1 MKKLLFLSLV
11 QCSIAIYAQSGTEVY
26 LFDLKIKNDTVSYNL
41 TNVSNNKGY
50 DNQPSFYDD
59 QTIIFSATRNQQ
71 TDIAKY
77 DVATGSISWV
87 TDTSVGSEYSP
98 LKIPN
103 KNEISSIRLDTTGLQ
118 RLYRYDISTGKSKEL
133 LKDLKV
139 GYHVWYKKNI
149 LVSTVLVDDR
159 MDLIVSNLKDKTNH
173 TAQKNV
179 GRSLYKIPNTEL
191 ISYISKENENWLI
204 KSMNPISGEIKEI
217 VTLPKETE
225 DMCWMADGTI
235 LAPKNNIILKFNPKT
250 DKKWKVLH
258 RFKEKEIYKISR
270 MAISPTGNRMVIVSE
285 DPPAIVVQKQVDSF
299 NEGNLEAFISCYSED
314 VLVQNFPNDTSYIG
328 KMKMEKGYQRFM
340 ANNPG
345 AKVEVVKRIVIGNK
359 VIDEEMVMISG
370 KTHQQVALYEIDN
383 GAIISMTFIHDKR
396 VSVNPEVIV
405 QKQLDAYNARDIEA
419 FLDTYSNNVVVCN
432 FPNKMQFKGI
442 AKMRSS
448 YSDFFKSTP
457 DLNCIIKNRIII
469 GNKVIDEE
477 YLTVNGVNFNAVAIY
492 EVENG
497 KIAKVTFLK

>member
-1 MKKLLFLSLV
+1 MKKLLFLSLALS
-11 QCSIAIYAQSGTEVY
+11 SIAIYAQSGTEVY
-26 LFDLKIKNDTVSYNL
+26 LFDLQIKNDTVLSNL

-59 QTIIFSATRNQQ
+59 QTIIFSATRNEQ
-71 TDIAKY
+71 TDVAKY
-77 DVATGSISWV
+77 NIATKSVSWV
-87 TDTSVGSEYSP
+87 TNTSVGSEYSP

-103 KNEISSIRLDTTGLQ
+103 KTEISSIRLDTTGLQ

-139 GYHVWYKKNI
+139 GYHVWYKKNV

-179 GRSLYKIPNTEL
+179 GRSLHKIPNTEL

-217 VTLPKETE
+217 VALPKETE

-250 DKKWKVLH
+250 DKKWEVLH

-270 MAISPTGNRMVIVSE
+270 MAISPTGKRMVIVSE

-299 NEGNLEAFISCYSED
+299 NAGNLEAFISCYSED

-340 ANNPG
+340 ANNPE

-370 KTHQQVALYEIDN
+370 KTHQQAALYEIDN

-405 QKQLDAYNARDIEA
+405 KKQLDAYNARDIEA
-419 FLDTYSNNVVVCN
+419 FLDTYSNNVVVYN
-432 FPNKMQFKGI
+432 FPNKMQFNGI
-442 AKMRSS
+442 AKMRSG

-457 DLNCIIKNRIII
+457 DLNCTIKNRIII

-477 YLTVNGVNFNAVAIY
+477 YLTVNGINFSAVAIY
-492 EVENG
+492 EVEND
-497 KIAKVTFLK
+497 KIVKVTFLQ